1 MRVAAVQAAPRYL
14 DREATLDVVLDRLA
28 EAAGLGAELV
38 VFPETFVPGYPVW
51 TDLTHASY
59 FDHPDQ
65 KQAFASYLEAA
76 VDIGRGD
83 LDEVVA
89 AVRDGD
95 SFVYLG
101 VAERSPSAGS
111 VHCSLVAI
119 SPDSGIV
126 SVHRKLKP
134 TFGERL
140 VWADGDGA
148 GLVVHDH
155 RGVRLSGLNCWENW
169 MPLARAAMWAQG
181 PHVHVATWP
190 GSPGTSH
197 DPSRFAAREGRV
209 FVVSAGAVLTA
220 EHVTD
225 DFPLKQEMI
234 EAVGERFT
242 SGGAVIVAPTGEVV
256 AEAPPHEEVVL
267 VADLDL
273 AQVRAERHNFDPAGH
288 YSRPDVLRLVVDR
301 TRRDPATFTDG

>member
-14 DREATLDVVLDRLA
+14 DRAGTLDVVLARLA
-28 EAAGLGAELV
+28 EAAGAGAELV

-51 TDLTHASY
+51 TDLTHASW
-59 FDHPDQ
+59 FDHPPQ
-65 KQAFASYLEAA
+65 KRAYDAYLDAA

-89 AVRDGD
+89 AARDLD
-95 SFVYLG
+95 VFVYLG
-101 VAERSPSAGS
+101 VAERSPSQGS
-111 VHCSLVAI
+111 VHCSLVAV
-119 SPDSGIV
+119 SPERGIV

-148 GLVVHDH
+148 GLVVHEH
-155 RGVRLSGLNCWENW
+155 RGMRLSGLNCWENW

-190 GSPGTSH
+190 GSPGVAH
-197 DPSRFAAREGRV
+197 QPSRFAAREGRV
-209 FVVSAGAVLTA
+209 FVVSAGAVLGA
-220 EHVTD
+220 EHVAD
-225 DFPLKQEMI
+225 DFPLKQEMV
-234 EAVGERFT
+234 EAVGERFS
-242 SGGAVIVAPTGEVV
+242 SGGSIVVAPTGEVL
-256 AEAPPHEEVVL
+256 ARAPDHEEVVL

-273 AQVRAERHNFDPAGH
+273 AVLRAERQNFDPAGH
-288 YSRPDVLRLVVDR
+288 YSRPDVLQLAVDR
-301 TRRDPATFTDG
+301 RRRDPATFTDQ